1 MRLGACGFLKE
12 TLSPDGR
19 GITVPPTVHS
29 ETGES
34 RGKRGGNISPGARL
48 WLPPADYLTKSP

>member
-12 TLSPDGR
+12 TPSPGGQ
-19 GITVPPTVHS
+19 GIPVPPTVHS

-34 RGKRGGNISPGARL
+34 RGKRGGNISPGARF
-48 WLPPADYLTKSP
+48 WPHQRVT